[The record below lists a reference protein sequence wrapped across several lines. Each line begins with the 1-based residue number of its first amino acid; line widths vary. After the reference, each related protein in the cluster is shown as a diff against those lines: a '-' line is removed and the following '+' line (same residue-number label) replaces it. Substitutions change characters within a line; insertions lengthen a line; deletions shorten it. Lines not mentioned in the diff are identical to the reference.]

1 MRKGVL
7 GVAGVVMI
15 TIALTMISWT
25 PVKIDSVKN
34 QAFNAN
40 NLAINN
46 LTINEQIQQIYDL
59 AHLEQA
65 GLSVS
70 VFKKAAIG
78 FYNLRNTGKISED
91 KSILSIADFDL
102 SSKKKRFWI
111 VDLDQEKLLLN
122 TWVAH
127 GTYSGGD
134 QATNFSNTI
143 ESQKSSIGFYVT
155 GEAYRGKHG
164 LSLRLD
170 GMDEGFNSNARE
182 RAIVVHG
189 AEYVS
194 QHTIDLL
201 GRLGRSQ
208 GCPAVPQEL
217 ANTVVHTME
226 GRTVLF
232 INATTANYTSQYL
245 DYSWQTLASNADFMY

>member
-1 MRKGVL
+1 MRKSVL
-7 GVAGVVMI
+7 GVAWIVII
-15 TIALTMISWT
+15 TAALTMVSWT
-25 PVKIDSVKN
+25 PIKRDSVQNIAVTANSSIFN
-34 QAFNAN
+34 Q
-40 NLAINN
+40 
-46 LTINEQIQQIYDL
+46 QIQQIYDTAL
-59 AHLEQA
+59 LEQS
-65 GLSVS
+65 GLSLA
-70 VFKKAAIG
+70 VFKKAARG
-78 FYNLRNTGKISED
+78 FYNLKNAGKVSEG

-111 VDLDQEKLLLN
+111 VDLDQEKLLIN

-134 QATNFSNTI
+134 KATDFSNTR

-155 GEAYRGKHG
+155 GESYYGKHG

-189 AEYVS
+189 ADYVS
-194 QHTIDLL
+194 QHTIDVL

-217 ANTVVHTME
+217 ASTVVQTMG

-232 INATTANYTSQYL
+232 INATLPQYNSPYL
-245 DYSWQTLASNADFMY
+245 DYSWETLASNSNIM

>member
-1 MRKGVL
+1 MRKSVL
-7 GVAGVVMI
+7 GGVGIAMI
-15 TIALTMISWT
+15 TISLAMISWT
-25 PVKIDSVKN
+25 PVKRDIVKN
-34 QAFNAN
+34 LAFTAN
-40 NLAINN
+40 NNI
-46 LTINEQIQQIYDL
+46 INEQIQQIYDT
-59 AHLEQA
+59 AHLEQS
-65 GLSVS
+65 GLSLS

-78 FYNLRNTGKISED
+78 FYNLKNAGKASD
-91 KSILSIADFDL
+91 GKSILSIADFDL

-134 QATNFSNTI
+134 HATNFSNTI

-170 GMDEGFNSNARE
+170 GMDYGFNSNARQ

-189 AEYVS
+189 ADYVS

-217 ANTVVHTME
+217 ASTVVNTME
-226 GRTVLF
+226 GKTVLF
-232 INATTANYTSQYL
+232 INATIPYYTSQYL
-245 DYSWQTLASNADFMY
+245 GYSWEMLASNSDLMY

>member
-1 MRKGVL
+1 MRKSVL
-7 GVAGVVMI
+7 GVAAIVIIM
-15 TIALTMISWT
+15 IALTMISWT
-25 PVKIDSVKN
+25 PVNSKPVQDRAIATNNIIIN
-34 QAFNAN
+34 QH
-40 NLAINN
+40 
-46 LTINEQIQQIYDL
+46 IQEIYDT
-59 AHLEQA
+59 AHLEQS
-65 GLSVS
+65 GLSLS
-70 VFKKAAIG
+70 VFKKAVTG
-78 FYNLRNTGKISED
+78 FYNLKNAGKVSEG

-134 QATNFSNTI
+134 QATDFSNTR
-143 ESQKSSIGFYVT
+143 ESQKSSVGFYVT
-155 GEAYRGKHG
+155 GETYYGKHG

-170 GMDEGFNSNARE
+170 GMDEGFNSNARR

-189 AEYVS
+189 AAYVS

-208 GCPAVPQEL
+208 GCPAVPEEL
-217 ANTVVHTME
+217 ASTVVHTME

-232 INATTANYTSQYL
+232 INATIPYYTSDYL
-245 DYSWQTLASNADFMY
+245 DDRWETLASN